1 MATDKRDRQR
11 ANRELKKEEQAKA
24 NVKKRRMD
32 IVKRYAGYTV
42 IFAIALIALKVFFG

>member
-1 MATDKRDRQR
+1 MATDKRERQR

-24 NVKKRRMD
+24 GRKQHRIDVL
-32 IVKRYAGYTV
+32 KRYAGYTV